1 MSHRLILH
9 TKVYWPDAVS
19 DGCIRTL
26 MIDDVFV
33 VYQAVGGLMIIIAG
47 MDETDEMILA
57 DVMNCLVQVMSE
69 TLGEGHN
76 ENSIVDTENFTKL
89 SICIDEMVPEVSS
102 STWVLTVQDN
112 LTMLNNPFKMP
123 VKIISTLNWYRFFL
137 QGIIECLTPEIVLK
151 QSKLKN
157 L

>member
-1 MSHRLILH
+1 
-9 TKVYWPDAVS
+9 
-19 DGCIRTL
+19 

-33 VYQAVGGLMIIIAG
+33 VYQAVRGLMIIIAG
-47 MDETDEMILA
+47 IDDTDEMILA

-69 TLGEGHN
+69 TLGEGHH
-76 ENSIVDTENFTKL
+76 ENSIVDTENFAKL

-102 STWVLTVQDN
+102 SIWVLTVQDN
-112 LTMLNNPFKMP
+112 ITVLNNPFKMSL
-123 VKIISTLNWYRFFL
+123 KIISTRYLYCFFL

-151 QSKLKN
+151 QCKLKN